1 MRSSRFSV
9 FIRISTVVF
18 ILPQLVLAQNKSDS
32 PRVFSV
38 NPSTL
43 LSVKQRI
50 IAHDPALMPAFDA
63 LMKDAQKALK
73 VAPASVMEKPKTL
86 PGADKHDYVSYA
98 PYFWPNP
105 DTKDG
110 LPYVRHDGKRNRDLV
125 NEGDAPRFERM
136 MGTVATLALA
146 YQLSGRYD
154 LADHAAAI
162 LRVWFIDPATR
173 MNPNFTHAQAI
184 PGTNSGR
191 GTGLIEFASM
201 PHLVDSLGMLEGSK
215 SWTKHDQ
222 NEMKAWLSS
231 FAHWMATSKEAAD
244 ERNATNNHGSW
255 FDVEE
260 TSLLLYLGK
269 EPEARAICERAKQ
282 KRIAKQ
288 IEPDGSQPRELA
300 RADGFGYSVFN
311 VNALCAL
318 ATLAQ
323 RVDVDLWHYH
333 TEDGRSLRKALDFLA
348 PYADAD
354 KKWPHN
360 QANALNR
367 GKLSATLLQAARV
380 YGDKPYAAALRHLP
394 AEEVAAERTQLFI
407 ETQ

>member
-1 MRSSRFSV
+1 MTALLV
-9 FIRISTVVF
+9 
-18 ILPQLVLAQNKSDS
+18 LPQWVSAQGTSEA
-32 PRVFSV
+32 PRVFSA
-38 NPSTL
+38 NPATL

-50 IAHDPALMPAFDA
+50 AAQDPALMPAFDA
-63 LMKDAQKALK
+63 LMKDAQKAVK
-73 VAPASVMEKPKTL
+73 VVPASVMEKPQTP
-86 PGADKHDYVSYA
+86 PGVDRHDYVSYA

-110 LPYVRHDGKRNRDLV
+110 LPYVRHDGKRNHDKV
-125 NEGDAPRFERM
+125 NEGDAPRFEKM

-146 YQLSGRYD
+146 YELSGREEF
-154 LADHAAAI
+154 AEHASTI
-162 LRVWFIDPATR
+162 VRVWFIDPATR

-215 SWTKHDQ
+215 SWTKQDQ
-222 NEMKAWLSS
+222 QAMKEWLSK
-231 FAHWMATSKEAAD
+231 FAHWMTTSKEAAD
-244 ERNATNNHGSW
+244 ERNAANNHGSW

-260 TSLLLYLGK
+260 VSLLLYLGK
-269 EPEARAICERAKQ
+269 DEEARAICERAKQ
-282 KRIAKQ
+282 KRIARQ
-288 IEPDGSQPRELA
+288 IEPDGRQPLELA

-311 VNALCAL
+311 VNALFAL

-323 RVDVDLWHYH
+323 RVDVDLWHFK
-333 TEDGRSLRKALDFLA
+333 TADGRSLRKALDFLA
-348 PYADAD
+348 PYADAQ

-367 GKLSATLLQAARV
+367 EKL
-380 YGDKPYAAALRHLP
+380 AAALQQAIQIYGGTSYADALQHLP
-394 AEEVAAERTQLFI
+394 ADAVAADRIRLLI
-407 ETQ
+407 GK